1 MHKLSKLEHDRL
13 MCQNKCAENI
23 HQWKHSCDS
32 HVFYYWTC
40 GCLGFT
46 VIGLASLLVLILQY
60 NIHSLV
66 LLWVFLSL
74 FLFLPLGFFLLVAL
88 ILCCEL
94 ILGSRFSCLVTC
106 AEKFLTCGVWLCFPL
121 RYCCVWTKMR
131 KMPTCDPEVAC
142 EMDMLRIELT
152 EINEEFN
159 STFPDNNLFDVWNE
173 LKYQGK
179 LLQNKKREIQDV
191 SELLQTRFPKEL
203 AFLIRDYYFW

>member
-1 MHKLSKLEHDRL
+1 
-13 MCQNKCAENI
+13 
-23 HQWKHSCDS
+23 
-32 HVFYYWTC
+32 
-40 GCLGFT
+40 
-46 VIGLASLLVLILQY
+46 
-60 NIHSLV
+60 
-66 LLWVFLSL
+66 
-74 FLFLPLGFFLLVAL
+74 
-88 ILCCEL
+88 
-94 ILGSRFSCLVTC
+94 
-106 AEKFLTCGVWLCFPL
+106 
-121 RYCCVWTKMR
+121 MR